1 MSLTRTTADAALK
14 EFYLP
19 AVREQLN
26 NKNKFLAQVS
36 QAGQEEIEGRRA
48 VLSLHLS
55 RNNSVGARVEGAYLP
70 GTNSGGSTAIGNQGY
85 GEERVPLK
93 YNYGRLQLS
102 GPVMRA
108 MGSDRGSFIRA
119 LDSEM
124 KGLTNDA
131 KRDQSRQI
139 WNDGSGKIIQLA
151 TDSGTVIDF
160 ATTATAVQRRQLEAG
175 MKVDIGTVTDST
187 VIYEGNEVVSVSAT
201 AVTLLNAIG
210 TVGATHFIYRSGINP
225 GGAAAGIELT
235 GMQSIVDSTG
245 ALFNLNPATAGQ
257 SAWSSTELGNSG
269 TNRAISDDLLAQL
282 MDATEIASGLEN
294 DEGQYQLW
302 MSDGVRRAYAATMTA
317 QKRFVNSIDL
327 KGGFKGLES
336 TAGGGSV
343 PVAWERD
350 VPSNTV
356 FYVNT
361 KHIKWF
367 KKGDW
372 SWMDEDGAILSRRPN
387 VEAYEA
393 TLHCDAELTTDRRNA
408 HGKLAD
414 ISE

>member
-1 MSLTRTTADAALK
+1 MSLTKTTADSALK

-26 NKNKFLAQVS
+26 NKNKFLAQVT

-55 RNNSVGARVEGAYLP
+55 RNNSVGARLEGAYLP

-93 YNYGRLQLS
+93 FNYGRLQLS

-124 KGLTNDA
+124 KGLANDG
-131 KRDQSRQI
+131 KRDLNRQL
-139 WNDGSGKIIQLA
+139 WNDVSGKIIQMA
-151 TDSGTVIDF
+151 SGSGTTLTF
-160 ATTATAVQRRQLEAG
+160 ATTSTAVQRRQLEVD
-175 MKVDIGTVTDST
+175 MKVDIGTITDST
-187 VIYEGNEVVSVSAT
+187 AIVEGAKVVSVSAT
-201 AVTLLNAIG
+201 QVVLDTSVG
-210 TVGATHFIYRSGINP
+210 TVTSSHFIYRSGINP
-225 GGAAAGIELT
+225 GGVASGIELT
-235 GMQSIVDSTG
+235 GMQLIVDSTG

-257 SAWSSTELGNSG
+257 ASWSSTELSNSG

-282 MDATEIASGLEN
+282 MDAVEIASGLEN
-294 DEGQYQLW
+294 DEDNYQLW

-317 QKRFVNSIDL
+317 QKRFVNTIDL

-343 PVAWERD
+343 KVAWERD
-350 VPSNTV
+350 VPSNSV

-361 KHIKWF
+361 SHIKWF

-393 TLHCDAELTTDRRNA
+393 TLHVDAELTTDRRNA
-408 HGKLAD
+408 HGKLLD
-414 ISE
+414 ITE